1 MNTKTPAEY
10 LVEAGLTGD
19 ALDFAL
25 ARVADFDVDLV
36 RAQVADYDDPATAAR
51 RAKRTGPGVE
61 RAAKIMTAKRA
72 WLAAQ

>member
-10 LVEAGLTGD
+10 LVESGLTGAD
-19 ALDFAL
+19 LEFAL

-36 RAQVADYDDPATAAR
+36 RAQIADYDDPAVAAR
-51 RAKRTGPGVE
+51 RAKRSGPGVE
-61 RAAKIMTAKRA
+61 RAAKMIAAKRA

>member
-1 MNTKTPAEY
+1 MTTKTTTEY
-10 LVEAGLTGD
+10 LVEAGLANAD
-19 ALDFAL
+19 LEFAL
-25 ARVADFDVDLV
+25 KSAYWDADVI

-61 RAAKIMTAKRA
+61 RAAKIMAAKRA